1 MDEQVIAAMA
11 RWPNVPDVF
20 GWLSLNEQGQW
31 RLHPAGDALEND
43 AMPAASGHHAGLSRG
58 VPMASPRINQF
69 INRNYTCDEKGRWYF
84 QNGPQRVFVRLDVAP
99 LILHTTDV
107 QLSQPQFLSHN
118 GLRTSAV
125 TRWCIDSQGRLFAD
139 TDRGPGLIAGRDLEQ
154 VLGSLR
160 TDDGRD
166 VADVIAAC
174 GFPPDGAIQSSNS
187 GTTARVDAARALAP
201 AARLVWGDTPAVPL
215 YFCGDDQVAGLFGYV
230 RFPGP

>member
-1 MDEQVIAAMA
+1 SHT
-11 RWPNVPDVF
+11 RL
-20 GWLSLNEQGQW
+20 LSTKGV
-31 RLHPAGDALEND
+31 R
-43 AMPAASGHHAGLSRG
+43 ASGGMVGS
-58 VPMASPRINQF
+58 
-69 INRNYTCDEKGRWYF
+69 
-84 QNGPQRVFVRLDVAP
+84 
-99 LILHTTDV
+99 
-107 QLSQPQFLSHN
+107 
-118 GLRTSAV
+118 
-125 TRWCIDSQGRLFAD
+125 IDSEGRLFAD

-201 AARLVWGDTPAVPL
+201 AARLVWGDTPVVPL